1 MVFRSHLSSNGSTE
15 ITIQVTPLKTYV
27 AIRDCTL
34 KGQETNL
41 PGVLFFFV
49 WLQRT
54 DLSKTFVSLT
64 KTSKTLQKFFFKKDY
79 LC

>member
-1 MVFRSHLSSNGSTE
+1 MVFRSHLNSNGSTE

-49 WLQRT
+49 WL
-54 DLSKTFVSLT
+54 
-64 KTSKTLQKFFFKKDY
+64 
-79 LC
+79 